1 MRECYYFL
9 FIKLSLLIRIGVPI
23 LSKQILIL
31 ILIYYCKWTTYIHI
45 HTNTLLISIDD
56 TGRQGISKVRS
67 QSRWCDNNRRISRGL
82 LKGRSG
88 DTVITNVR
96 HRPLMFTA
104 RENR

>member
-1 MRECYYFL
+1 MH
-9 FIKLSLLIRIGVPI
+9 
-23 LSKQILIL
+23 
-31 ILIYYCKWTTYIHI
+31 TTY
-45 HTNTLLISIDD
+45 TLSISND

-67 QSRWCDNNRRISRGL
+67 QSRWCDNNRGISRGL